1 MELTTTIKDNDVL
14 TCILI
19 KGPKE
24 AILLTT
30 HSTRQLT
37 STSYLW
43 YNFKDVFFVLR
54 RNLLK
59 VNVTVFY
66 T

>member
-19 KGPKE
+19 KDPKE

-30 HSTRQLT
+30 HSTKQLT
-37 STSYLW
+37 SSYLW

-59 VNVTVFY
+59 ANVTVFY